1 LCTHHDFTTIQG
13 TKNIY
18 IMVCGVS
25 NKIIVCPGLG
35 TEVGMMDYEESANNI
50 LQAHKRRRY
59 FDQAMND
66 TLR

>member
-1 LCTHHDFTTIQG
+1 
-13 TKNIY
+13 
-18 IMVCGVS
+18 MVCGVS